1 MSDFATRS
9 DIQDLRRIRRTRQLA
24 LAILNRAKEAGIPQ
38 QYMRINQ
45 DKFLQILNSDFHGK
59 FSEMQSFVEKIY
71 NEPDFLLNRNFISID
86 GGNFE
91 SREIAGFAILFR
103 IIAYDKIG
111 LCYGCEKLRHRF
123 ETINSTSHITRND
136 LAEQLGNYDVL
147 FLEELDKKKFSPH
160 FDVGSFFDEVLID
173 RIHESKPT
181 IVTFSSP
188 VVSEEVTA
196 SRMNKLASD
205 GELDSGCGKHLAWL
219 SLTPKTTDK
228 ILRIR
233 VNLL

>member
-1 MSDFATRS
+1 MSDFSQRF
-9 DIQDLRRIRRTRQLA
+9 DIQDIRRLRRARQLA
-24 LAILNRAKEAGIPQ
+24 LAILNRAKEAGIPK

-59 FSEMQSFVEKIY
+59 SLETKSFVEKIY
-71 NEPDFLLNRNFISID
+71 NDPDFLLNRHFISID

-91 SREIAGFAILFR
+91 ARETAGFAVLFR
-103 IIAYDKIG
+103 ILAYDKIG
-111 LCYGCEKLRHRF
+111 LCYGCEKLRHQF

-136 LAEQLGNYDVL
+136 LAEQLRSYDVL
-147 FLEELDKKKFSPH
+147 FLEELDKKRFSPH
-160 FDVGSFFDEVLID
+160 FDVGSFFDEVLMD

-188 VVSEEVTA
+188 VVSGEVTA

-228 ILRIR
+228 ILRIK
-233 VNLL
+233 VNVT